1 MGIEISKSLEADV
14 GFFSQEVEVGTVT
27 WRTWATMK
35 LKPRFGGRRGRLWFM
50 EEVVVVGLGVLEII
64 GDFPLLLRWMEDEGE
79 DEGRSSIRPVL
90 GGGSYADKLP
100 SGSATVGKSMS
111 LMKVLKLGRRM
122 RIGISIFF
130 PPRRF
135 RWAAGSSSPL
145 LRALADPARSGMLM
159 SAGFTLRMLSGCM
172 VNFPPVRTLVRSFPM
187 TLSFGRLSSS
197 SSLMAPSCVVSGSIL
212 AKQRFSTTL
221 MPKPLGIV
229 SPSLIANCM
238 STDISSSGRNL
249 VFWSSTVSLAMV
261 FPSSFIQ
268 AVLRAEVSIGRG
280 LSMIGVLLLD
290 AVNGRSAVVKV
301 NFGLGTFKGPMLL
314 SFAGDSAPPTDFN
327 DGAASTPFPF
337 EFTLLAGNA

>member
-1 MGIEISKSLEADV
+1 
-14 GFFSQEVEVGTVT
+14 
-27 WRTWATMK
+27 
-35 LKPRFGGRRGRLWFM
+35 M
-50 EEVVVVGLGVLEII
+50 EEAVVVGLGVLEII
-64 GDFPLLLRWMEDEGE
+64 GDFPLLLRWVDDEGE
-79 DEGRSSIRPVL
+79 DEGRPSIGPIL
-90 GGGSYADKLP
+90 GGGSYVDKLP

-135 RWAAGSSSPL
+135 RWAADSSSPL
-145 LRALADPARSGMLM
+145 PRGALADPARSGMLM

-197 SSLMAPSCVVSGSIL
+197 SSLMASSCVVSGSIL
-212 AKQRFSTTL
+212 AKQRFSITL
-221 MPKPLGIV
+221 MLKPLGIV

-249 VFWSSTVSLAMV
+249 VFWSSTVSLATV
-261 FPSSFIQ
+261 FPSSFTQ
-268 AVLRAEVSIGRG
+268 TVLRTEVSIGRG

-314 SFAGDSAPPTDFN
+314 SFVGDSAPPTDFN

-337 EFTLLAGNA
+337 EFLSLAGNA